1 MIKYLDS
8 KVHGANMGLIWG
20 RQDPGGL
27 HVGPMNFATWVC
39 NTSLHS
45 VSRFQQDKQLTI
57 DTDDILVTG
66 SCYSWN
72 MSQYFRVLLP
82 GATLSKISQEILRHD
97 ADFKHTRFRC
107 HSDSLTW
114 SDFKLF
120 IFLNKWCMIV
130 FIDKYFI
137 RYMYIYTST
146 EISLNAIFHCH
157 LQNSTLLW
165 IVASNMSIISIEVTK

>member
-1 MIKYLDS
+1 MIRFEAVWVDLNRNEIPLTGNVCDNNLSATMIRISNTFVTLLHTCLFVNLINYPDS
-8 KVHGANMGLIWG
+8 KVHGANMGPIWG
-20 RQDPGGL
+20 RQDPGGP
-27 HVGPMNFATWVC
+27 HVGPMNIAIWVC
-39 NTSLHS
+39 NTFLHS

-57 DTDDILVTG
+57 DTDDILVTV

-97 ADFKHTRFRC
+97 ADFKHSRFRC

-120 IFLNKWCMIV
+120 IFLNK
-130 FIDKYFI
+130 
-137 RYMYIYTST
+137 
-146 EISLNAIFHCH
+146 
-157 LQNSTLLW
+157 
-165 IVASNMSIISIEVTK
+165 